1 MLKFQKKAQ
10 HQVKTCLMNVINS
23 LDFFGQPPFFRILK
37 KQKFNTLLGHFLT
50 VILIIVCALY
60 LYFQFQD
67 LLDQRSPNI
76 IISETQGS
84 NTPAF
89 LLNSKNFTFAISVVG
104 STLSSLTTYKKHF
117 DVAMTA
123 CNRTRFFNETKQAT
137 DISLI
142 CRDIPLESCDLDTHF
157 PEQYQQQYFGKFV
170 LKNMF
175 CIKKTVREQNPP
187 QLQGFTNADTYQ
199 YITINL
205 KPCKNS
211 STYDGCSPAEE
222 IQAGLKSGFFVLY
235 LGDTLLKLDNPGRP
249 YEEIIT
255 VQFASFSSSLSKQ
268 IFSTFKM
275 IETKT
280 DVGLIQQD
288 YITEFGLMQSQIKDS
303 SGPFNEHS
311 YVENTLYMDQRINNY
326 KRSYIKIQ
334 NILGNVGGLWQLVAL
349 IITMIVS
356 PIIATLMN
364 LQLANRIFN
373 FENEGENINEQN
385 SMSKSNQNIN
395 RNLEMNDLIVELN
408 KQGKTPQ
415 QSKRDLEK
423 VQNRGQLKQY
433 LKQRKRQLKVGLWD
447 LICMSIGFKKKH
459 KQQIEYAI
467 EKILCKLD
475 VVNILTKI
483 QEIDKLKYVILNK
496 EQLELFNYIP
506 KPLIPIDM
514 FSQDFEKKLNVLED
528 KAEFQFIL
536 QEEKSDL
543 IKIESAFNAYMKLS
557 EKKRLT
563 DTDKNILEL
572 VGDDMVAIFD
582 KINKNQDE
590 FLLQSNR
597 YMHSN
602 LNLLEQNQIEIIS
615 PISSKSENDQFNQ
628 NSHNQFNQSNNN
640 IENENCVCIEDKEDQ
655 VAQIPPKIPQKQ

>member
-1 MLKFQKKAQ
+1 MLKFQKKAK
-10 HQVKTCLMNVINS
+10 HEAKACILDVVNS

-37 KQKFNTLLGHFLT
+37 RQKFNTLLGHFLT
-50 VILIIVCALY
+50 VILMIVCALY

-67 LLDQRSPNI
+67 LLDQRSPSI
-76 IISETQGS
+76 IISETQNI

-89 LLNSKNFTFAISVVG
+89 SLNSKNFTFALTIAG
-104 STLSSLTTYKKHF
+104 PTLSALKTYKKHF
-117 DVAMTA
+117 DVGMTA
-123 CNRTRFFNETKQAT
+123 CNRTRFLNETTQA
-137 DISLI
+137 IEVSLT

-157 PEQYQQQYFGKFV
+157 PEQYQKEYFGKFV

-175 CIKKTVREQNPP
+175 CINKTVREQNPP

-199 YITINL
+199 YVTIYMT
-205 KPCKNS
+205 PCKNS
-211 STYDGCSPAEE
+211 TTYDGCSSTEE
-222 IQAGLKSGFFVLY
+222 IQAGLKTGFFAVY

-255 VQFASFSSSLSKQ
+255 IQFASFSSSQSKQ
-268 IFSTFKM
+268 IFSNFK
-275 IETKT
+275 IIDTKT

-288 YITEFGLMQSQIKDS
+288 YVQELGLIQSQIKDS
-303 SGPFNEHS
+303 TGPFNQNF
-311 YVENTLYMDQRINNY
+311 YIENTLYLEQRANNY
-326 KRSYIKIQ
+326 KRSYIKVQ

-349 IITMIVS
+349 TITTIVS

-373 FENEGENINEQN
+373 FENENENINEAN
-385 SMSKSNQNIN
+385 SLSKSNQNLNIIIN
-395 RNLEMNDLIVELN
+395 GQPQKNDLIVELN
-408 KQGKTPQ
+408 RQGKIPQ
-415 QSKRDLEK
+415 QSKRDLDK

-447 LICMSIGFKKKH
+447 LICMNLGIKKKH
-459 KQQIEYAI
+459 KQQIDYAI

-475 VVNILTKI
+475 IVNILTKI
-483 QEIDKLKYVILNK
+483 QEIDKLKYVIFNK

-514 FSQDFEKKLNVLED
+514 FSQDFEKKLNVLEG

-543 IKIESAFNAYMKLS
+543 IKVESAFNAYMKLS
-557 EKKRLT
+557 EKKRLS

-615 PISSKSENDQFNQ
+615 PISSKSDNEQFNRSSNNFEND
-628 NSHNQFNQSNNN
+628 
-640 IENENCVCIEDKEDQ
+640 NCACIEDNEDQ
-655 VAQIPPKIPQKQ
+655 VAQIPPKIPSKK

>member
-1 MLKFQKKAQ
+1 MLKFQKKSKHEA
-10 HQVKTCLMNVINS
+10 KTCVLDIVNS

-37 KQKFNTLLGHFLT
+37 RQKFNTLLGHFLT
-50 VILIIVCALY
+50 IILLIMCALY

-67 LLDQRSPNI
+67 LLDQRTPNI
-76 IISETQGS
+76 IISETQPF

-89 LLNSKNFTFAISVVG
+89 PLYSENFTFAISITG
-104 STLSSLTTYKKHF
+104 PTLSSLTTYKKHF
-117 DVAMTA
+117 DIAMTA
-123 CNRTRFFNETKQAT
+123 CNRTRFYNETTQAT

-142 CRDIPLESCDLDTHF
+142 CRNIPLEGCNLEDHF
-157 PEQYQQQYFGKFV
+157 PKEYQKQFFGKFR
-170 LKNMF
+170 LTNMF
-175 CIKKTVREQNPP
+175 CINKKLGEENPP
-187 QLQGFTNADTYQ
+187 QLQGYTSADTYQ
-199 YITINL
+199 YVNISMS
-205 KPCKNS
+205 PCKNT
-211 STYDGCSPAEE
+211 STYDGCSPVEE
-222 IQAGLKSGFFVLY
+222 IQAGLKTGFFALY

-255 VQFASFSSSLSKQ
+255 VQFAAFSSSLSKQ
-268 IFSTFKM
+268 IYSTFKM

-288 YITEFGLMQSQIKDS
+288 LVTELGLMQSSIKDS
-303 SGPFNEHS
+303 SGPFNQNS
-311 YVENTLYMDQRINNY
+311 YVENILFMDQRANNY
-326 KRSYIKIQ
+326 KRSYIKVQ

-349 IITMIVS
+349 TITTLVS

-364 LQLANRIFN
+364 MQMANRIFN
-373 FENEGENINEQN
+373 FENGGDKVREVHSVSN
-385 SMSKSNQNIN
+385 SNQNIN
-395 RNLEMNDLIVELN
+395 ININGKPEQKDLIVELN
-408 KQGKTPQ
+408 KQGRIPQ
-415 QSKRDLEK
+415 SSKRDLEK

-447 LICMSIGFKKKH
+447 LMCMNIGLKRRQ
-459 KQQIEYAI
+459 KQQIDYAI

-496 EQLELFNYIP
+496 DQLELFNYIP
-506 KPLIPIDM
+506 KPLIPMDM
-514 FSQDFEKKLNVLED
+514 FSQDFEKKLNVLEE

-543 IKIESAFNAYMKLS
+543 IKVEQAFNAYMKLQ

-563 DTDKNILEL
+563 DTDKSILEL
-572 VGDDMVAIFD
+572 VGDDMIAIFD

-597 YMHSN
+597 YIHSN

-615 PISSKSENDQFNQ
+615 PISSKSDNDQFNR
-628 NSHNQFNQSNNN
+628 SVNNFEC
-640 IENENCVCIEDKEDQ
+640 IGNEDNEDQ
-655 VAQIPPKIPQKQ
+655 VAQIPPKIPSKK